1 MMLFFVVCRVGNEV
15 VVKWLMEEGVNVY
28 VCDFIGKGVLY
39 FVVWNYNI
47 FFMQLFV
54 FKFVKINSKDCDGNI
69 FFYFMLFDLLLE
81 FLVIEEFLE
90 QKKEVDII
98 KGILEIMVKMK
109 DVNII
114 VDFGLMICRGIE
126 DIMVK
131 FYEKWKLLLV
141 FFKLGVDLNV

>member
-1 MMLFFVVCRVGNEV
+1 M
-15 VVKWLMEEGVNVY
+15 
-28 VCDFIGKGVLY
+28 
-39 FVVWNYNI
+39 
-47 FFMQLFV
+47 
-54 FKFVKINSKDCDGNI
+54 
-69 FFYFMLFDLLLE
+69 
-81 FLVIEEFLE
+81 
-90 QKKEVDII
+90 DII

>member
-1 MMLFFVVCRVGNEV
+1 
-15 VVKWLMEEGVNVY
+15 
-28 VCDFIGKGVLY
+28 
-39 FVVWNYNI
+39 
-47 FFMQLFV
+47 
-54 FKFVKINSKDCDGNI
+54 
-69 FFYFMLFDLLLE
+69 
-81 FLVIEEFLE
+81 
-90 QKKEVDII
+90 
-98 KGILEIMVKMK
+98 MVKMK